1 MYITSVQ
8 LILKPKSN
16 NPSEVRVV
24 NPLNMDVFKITC
36 SEALSRQLSLMDFF
50 SVTHLPSTIIEELKI
65 LPVFDKF
72 HITIKDQYGDI
83 TTSDDEDECDEEEG
97 DYVSKGT
104 NEIERWSIYN
114 RRYTSHDDLKSD
126 LDYKKLRS
134 MTFHIEW

>member
-8 LILKPKSN
+8 LMLKPKSN
-16 NPSEVRVV
+16 NPSDVRVV
-24 NPLNMDVFKITC
+24 NSLNADILKITG

-50 SVTHLPSTIIEELKI
+50 SVAHLPSTIIEELKI

-72 HITIKDQYGDI
+72 HITIKDQYGDRAK
-83 TTSDDEDECDEEEG
+83 SDDDDECDEEEG

-126 LDYKKLRS
+126 LDYRKLRS
-134 MTFHIEW
+134 MAFHIEW